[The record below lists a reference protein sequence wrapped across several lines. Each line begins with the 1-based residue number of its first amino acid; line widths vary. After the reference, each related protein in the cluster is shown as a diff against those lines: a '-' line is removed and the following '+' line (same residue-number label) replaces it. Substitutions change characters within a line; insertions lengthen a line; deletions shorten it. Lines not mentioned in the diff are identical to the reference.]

1 MDSNNFRN
9 RAVTKRRRDITI
21 WRIVTDED
29 SHQLQTKDRQM
40 TEATTTNAV
49 KRSVFIEAREWF
61 DKVNGNSYFSARIW
75 VDGEIVSV
83 LPMQY
88 GYESHYK
95 TVAHQELIALG
106 YFTETQLISIV
117 QLGKNEGV
125 DIYTSKTNTN
135 KSEMF
140 K

>member
-1 MDSNNFRN
+1 
-9 RAVTKRRRDITI
+9 
-21 WRIVTDED
+21 
-29 SHQLQTKDRQM
+29 M
-40 TEATTTNAV
+40 TTSSTRTRV

>member
-1 MDSNNFRN
+1 MRTAN
-9 RAVTKRRRDITI
+9 
-21 WRIVTDED
+21 
-29 SHQLQTKDRQM
+29 QLQTKDSKM
-40 TEATTTNAV
+40 TTSSTRTRV

-125 DIYTSKTNTN
+125 DIYTSKSNT
-135 KSEMF
+135 KQSEMF